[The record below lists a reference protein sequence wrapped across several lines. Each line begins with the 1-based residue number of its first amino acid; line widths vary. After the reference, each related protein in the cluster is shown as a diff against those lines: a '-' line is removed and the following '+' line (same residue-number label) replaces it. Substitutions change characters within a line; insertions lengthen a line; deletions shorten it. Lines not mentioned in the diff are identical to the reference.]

1 MQEIQLIIVHK
12 DNYQI
17 YYRLLYMRINLLFK
31 KKISKNMVFN
41 GLYTIDTNIIISL
54 SIKNLYF

>member
-31 KKISKNMVFN
+31 KKSQKIWFLMVYIQLILILLFHY
-41 GLYTIDTNIIISL
+41 L
-54 SIKNLYF
+54 